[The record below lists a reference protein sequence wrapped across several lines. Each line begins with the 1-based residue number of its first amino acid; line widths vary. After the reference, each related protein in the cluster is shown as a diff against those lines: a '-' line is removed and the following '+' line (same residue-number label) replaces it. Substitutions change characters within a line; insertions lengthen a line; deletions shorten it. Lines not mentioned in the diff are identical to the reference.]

1 MKTYEPDRN
10 GLMTLR
16 ILITLASAA
25 LIVLARVFIPWR
37 LTVIILGAVIAS
49 TALFLMLIY
58 LPVYFSSI
66 TYTVTDSEIIR
77 KSGVLIKFRQSVRF
91 SSIQYTT
98 VVSTPFAQYTGF
110 NFIIFFVYGGQFR
123 LLFLSQKDAKEILD
137 ISRTFAGR
145 EV

>member
-66 TYTVTDSEIIR
+66 TYTITDSEIIR
-77 KSGVLIKFRQSVRF
+77 KTGVLIKFRQSVRF

-98 VVSTPFAQYTGF
+98 VVSTPLAQYTGF